1 MQTIMENSFN
11 PLSLRRWMAETFH
24 DQNLDEVV
32 VLNSNGIVATE
43 SFRVAFGSVRS
54 EAFFRGV
61 CNYVERHRTALDSH
75 FSKTPKI
82 IREIK
87 KLENYSVL
95 LCCKQVILKRDL
107 FSGGLCTLP
116 TTLLS
121 SPVLNIFQLKDAVF
135 EAVTSCVS
143 KANLNTNL
151 EALYDYLH
159 GLHLSHHITIKGF
172 HDILTE
178 LPDGI
183 NARLGSAKDDCPS
196 SSQKIMR
203 QAVEHFIQNKKYD
216 LALLKLKEFS
226 QRVLF
231 TDYCHDLHR
240 FVDRSAED
248 QIQKIINEDAQI
260 IEEFRIYVR
269 AVKDSYTTG
278 IQAHAEKLTRR
289 PRPIKRAE
297 IATPATG
304 IAEQKRHLSLK
315 SGAQRRKALA
325 RELCRP
331 TNSVAYQCDVAGKPD
346 RLNRACQWFGLNR
359 THTRKILELDYENMD
374 AGALDHV
381 LKNQVGLD
389 DHHARLILEVI
400 KPPEEIDALVK
411 LQENEWVGQ
420 KSPAKISCAQ
430 EHHFCEQNEQKV
442 VTVFLDEPLAPLLTE
457 QSITSFPE
465 FEVNVP
471 PPVFSAAVAP
481 ADEAPY
487 GLETLTETLIK
498 EIAKEY
504 PGESDAYTSIIRE
517 HIGSIPLT
525 LRQVYNVMRGHKPTI
540 DHILMCCQVWAAGF
554 REKIEPQQASAPVL
568 PVRDIDTLATG
579 CATHVFGDV
588 TLRMRVGI
596 QACNNNCGLAAFFMS
611 ISNNGL
617 LEQLI
622 KDAEDRLTILRS
634 LDDSQTYPLK
644 GLIDLLKHFNHRG
657 NLDKFIPNAGL
668 DDVRLRYRLRVAKVK
683 PNVIADTQTKKDKTV
698 TLTVAADFHRGADL
712 NVSNQGASITFDF
725 LEHDAGFRAVIRK
738 LPEKSLGCMM
748 IRGVALK
755 IDECYTIAD
764 LQEIEFVPLGEILEP
779 IEFIPP
785 ILNEIYDFNT
795 SNPEQLT
802 SFSIWQESTTSFK
815 QKVSIVEVQSD
826 CQTQW
831 TLSLPSNQF
840 SRTIKGESIPAGFIF
855 DPQRTFCNPHPFME
869 GIVGSVVEHYVQNA
883 VLRLK
888 LTIDL
893 HHSSQHETRKTYE
906 FYDESGRFEKKII
919 CELERYF
926 ANESITFIRAKEKEY
941 IDEQGERKRIELR
954 MFGYSADRP
963 YDGDMKSKFMHRAR
977 NFQDLLNIF
986 IESWKDRFANSEEA
1000 ERARLALLPDEQR
1013 SPEVIFMTIPNEGKD
1028 QRCDFDWQTGV
1039 DLPMAGSEQS
1049 ISYDVSAVMSIRD
1062 NHYLSWLRQPEDG
1075 LIHCAD
1081 SMGDAHP
1088 ELGPVPVVVTL
1099 PAQDGAAKLSTASSL
1114 SNGTDGYLFASVREK
1129 LLSLGQQVALVI
1141 LKKK

>member
-1 MQTIMENSFN
+1 
-11 PLSLRRWMAETFH
+11 MAETFH
-24 DQNLDEVV
+24 NQNLDEVV
-32 VLNSNGIVATE
+32 VLNSDGIVATE
-43 SFRVAFGSVRS
+43 SFCVALGSVRS
-54 EAFFRGV
+54 KAFFRGV
-61 CNYVERHRTALDSH
+61 YSYVERQRTALVSH

-82 IREIK
+82 ISEIK
-87 KLENYSVL
+87 KLEDYGVVL
-95 LCCKQVILKRDL
+95 CGKQVILKRDL
-107 FSGGLCTLP
+107 FSGRLRSLS

-135 EAVTSCVS
+135 ESVTSCVPT
-143 KANLNTNL
+143 ANLNTNL

-159 GLHLSHHITIKGF
+159 GLHLSRLITIKGF
-172 HDILTE
+172 YDILAE

-196 SSQKIMR
+196 SSQKIMC
-203 QAVEHFIQNKKYD
+203 QIVEHFIQNKKYD

-226 QRVLF
+226 QNVLL

-269 AVKDSYTTG
+269 AVKDSYTTDMDV
-278 IQAHAEKLTRR
+278 HATKVTRR
-289 PRPIKRAE
+289 LRPIKRAE
-297 IATPATG
+297 IDTPATSM
-304 IAEQKRHLSLK
+304 AEQKRQLSLK
-315 SGAQRRKALA
+315 SGVERRKALA
-325 RELCRP
+325 RELRRP
-331 TNSVAYQCDVAGKPD
+331 TNPVAYQCDVAGKSC
-346 RLNRACQWFGLNR
+346 RLNRVCRLFGLDR
-359 THTRKILELDYENMD
+359 AHTRKILELDYENMD
-374 AGALDHV
+374 ASALDHV

-389 DHHARLILEVI
+389 DHHARLILEVV
-400 KPPEEIDALVK
+400 KSPEEIDALVK
-411 LQENEWVGQ
+411 LQENRCVGQ
-420 KSPAKISCAQ
+420 KSSAKISCAQ

-442 VTVFLDEPLAPLLTE
+442 VTVFLDEPLAPLVVEESMASLRK
-457 QSITSFPE
+457 
-465 FEVNVP
+465 FEVDVP
-471 PPVFSAAVAP
+471 PSAFSEEVAP
-481 ADEAPY
+481 ADEALY

-498 EIAKEY
+498 EIAKAH
-504 PGESDAYTSIIRE
+504 PGEIDAYTSIVRE
-517 HIGSIPLT
+517 HIGCIPLT

-568 PVRDIDTLATG
+568 PVIDVDALETG
-579 CATHVFGDV
+579 CTTQVFGDV
-588 TLRMRVGI
+588 TLRMRAGI
-596 QACNNNCGLAAFFMS
+596 QASNNNCGLAAFFMS

-617 LEQLI
+617 LDQLI
-622 KDAEDRLTILRS
+622 KDAEDRLGVVRS

-644 GLIDLLKHFNHRG
+644 CLIDLLKHFNLRS
-657 NLDKFIPNAGL
+657 NLDKFISNAGL

-683 PNVIADTQTKKDKTV
+683 SDVIADAQVKKNKTV
-698 TLTVAADFHRGADL
+698 TLTVAADFHRGLDL
-712 NVSNQGASITFDF
+712 NANNQSASITFDF
-725 LEHDAGFRAVIRK
+725 LEHDAELRAVIRK

-748 IRGVALK
+748 IRGIALK
-755 IDECYTIAD
+755 IDECYAIAD

-795 SNPEQLT
+795 SNPEQLA

-840 SRTIKGESIPAGFIF
+840 SRTIKSESIPAGFIF

-869 GIVGSVVEHYVQNA
+869 GIVGSVVEHYVQNG

-906 FYDESGRFEKKII
+906 FYDENGRFERKVI

-926 ANESITFIRAKEKEY
+926 ANESVTFIRAKEKEF
-941 IDEQGERKRIELR
+941 IDEKGERKRVELR

-977 NFQDLLNIF
+977 NFQELLNIF

-1000 ERARLALLPDEQR
+1000 ERARLALLPDEQH

-1039 DLPMAGSEQS
+1039 DLPMAGSEQR

-1099 PAQDGAAKLSTASSL
+1099 PAQDGAAKLSKASSL
-1114 SNGTDGYLFASVREK
+1114 SGGTDGYLFASVREK

-1141 LKKK
+1141 LKKKS